1 MALLTV
7 GQLVRA
13 MGHFSS
19 FSRLASAKR
28 GHLFQPIQNGLTH
41 EHAAVASRTNWLCI
55 SLPKSCMIGRHVS
68 RLFQECS
75 IRDASPFE
83 TTILFHTEL
92 SDAAR
97 SFGWVRAQSHISHTW
112 RSAVFGSVT
121 AETVCVQGFG

>member
-83 TTILFHTEL
+83 TTYFVSHR
-92 SDAAR
+92 A
-97 SFGWVRAQSHISHTW
+97 VRCC
-112 RSAVFGSVT
+112 AVLWLGEGAIAHQPHLAV
-121 AETVCVQGFG
+121 GGIW